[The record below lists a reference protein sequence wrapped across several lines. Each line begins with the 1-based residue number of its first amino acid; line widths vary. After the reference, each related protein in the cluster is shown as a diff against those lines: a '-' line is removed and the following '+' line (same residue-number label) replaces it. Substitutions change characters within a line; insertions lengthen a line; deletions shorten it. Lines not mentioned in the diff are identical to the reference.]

1 MWTAT
6 FDTLGVCV
14 SNFRKGSI
22 IKVNHW
28 MALWSNHIKS
38 LDAFCS
44 SQKMGAAFSRSSASQ
59 MAEICPLPL
68 LGTRTRPRTSNR
80 GWKLT
85 QLRIEVATVNK
96 TPDRRSSR
104 RSNKFIQELFGKALS
119 AASKRTN
126 LWKSFRIL
134 HIFKKLSTKKVWKL
148 KCSKLLVWFVSGP
161 DRLDGSET
169 VFCCKADVDGGQ
181 THQWHAFETLV
192 IFFHALGPCARS
204 RFTCKGGSASGLDAA
219 SCRFRRCNSL
229 SLRLSM
235 KLSCLVVVPVWLCAS
250 TLSQLFEDVFL
261 GKLR

>member
-1 MWTAT
+1 MRFVHRKKWAQQFPAALPARWPKFAPFRCSELGHARGRPTGVGNWRSFGLKLPQST
-6 FDTLGVCV
+6 KPRTGVHLGVPT
-14 SNFRKGSI
+14 SSSKN
-22 IKVNHW
+22 
-28 MALWSNHIKS
+28 S
-38 LDAFCS
+38 LE
-44 SQKMGAAFSRSSASQ
+44 KP
-59 MAEICPLPL
+59 CPQQA
-68 LGTRTRPRTSNR
+68 
-80 GWKLT
+80 KE
-85 QLRIEVATVNK
+85 RI
-96 TPDRRSSR
+96 
-104 RSNKFIQELFGKALS
+104 FGKVFEYYTS
-119 AASKRTN
+119 S
-126 LWKSFRIL
+126 
-134 HIFKKLSTKKVWKL
+134 KKLSTKKVWKL

>member
-1 MWTAT
+1 M
-6 FDTLGVCV
+6 
-14 SNFRKGSI
+14 
-22 IKVNHW
+22 
-28 MALWSNHIKS
+28 
-38 LDAFCS
+38 
-44 SQKMGAAFSRSSASQ
+44 
-59 MAEICPLPL
+59 
-68 LGTRTRPRTSNR
+68 
-80 GWKLT
+80 
-85 QLRIEVATVNK
+85 
-96 TPDRRSSR
+96 
-104 RSNKFIQELFGKALS
+104 
-119 AASKRTN
+119 
-126 LWKSFRIL
+126 
-134 HIFKKLSTKKVWKL
+134 STKKVWKL

-261 GKLR
+261 GKVEIVLAALLSLFLLILMYTILTGSKYRLSADCGPISFHDAFPQWARWN

>member
-1 MWTAT
+1 MFKTCVYIQHQGGSFEDGIKPGGFRILNFRKLEMSKCEQLLLTPW
-6 FDTLGVCV
+6 VCV

-44 SQKMGAAFSRSSASQ
+44 SQKMGAAISRSSASQ

-104 RSNKFIQELFGKALS
+104 RSNKFI
-119 AASKRTN
+119 
-126 LWKSFRIL
+126 
-134 HIFKKLSTKKVWKL
+134 
-148 KCSKLLVWFVSGP
+148 
-161 DRLDGSET
+161 
-169 VFCCKADVDGGQ
+169 
-181 THQWHAFETLV
+181 
-192 IFFHALGPCARS
+192 
-204 RFTCKGGSASGLDAA
+204 
-219 SCRFRRCNSL
+219 
-229 SLRLSM
+229 
-235 KLSCLVVVPVWLCAS
+235 
-250 TLSQLFEDVFL
+250 
-261 GKLR
+261 